1 MYQVIKLWDT
11 RWAAD
16 NNEVRPEKAKEKGGA
31 SFSAYDVTVG
41 CLPEVL
47 KPATSLNRWSKSS
60 MLLPA
65 INKSANPSSLYS
77 SSHPEGSLN
86 PDRHI
91 FTRHNNVG
99 ISRFCYAPSAMQN
112 KRPKPSTVLSVAAQ
126 SISANVYPQNPPSIP
141 CPHEER
147 SQHRRT
153 SRIPAQ
159 HPWSSCHHCKPISP
173 HIQIE
178 NSCGREERRTYPSS
192 KCLHRFNANCA
203 FVLQDVH
210 SSLNTT
216 FFVVLAF
223 LWNTGFVWPP

>member
-1 MYQVIKLWDT
+1 ML
-11 RWAAD
+11 
-16 NNEVRPEKAKEKGGA
+16 
-31 SFSAYDVTVG
+31 S
-41 CLPEVL
+41 LPL
-47 KPATSLNRWSKSS
+47 INRHIHYHCSLHHTKD
-60 MLLPA
+60 
-65 INKSANPSSLYS
+65 
-77 SSHPEGSLN
+77 SLN
-86 PDRHI
+86 PDWWI
-91 FTRHNNVG
+91 LTRHNKVG
-99 ISRFCYAPSAMQN
+99 ISSFAMLLRRCRIRYRDPSHQLSCLSLAP
-112 KRPKPSTVLSVAAQ
+112 P
-126 SISANVYPQNPPSIP
+126 ISANVYPQNPPSIP

-147 SQHRRT
+147 SHHRRT
-153 SRIPAQ
+153 SRTPTQ
-159 HPWSSCHHCKPISP
+159 HPLSSCHHCKPISP